1 MVESIKSECRHQS
14 SVHFAR
20 FASCFLF
27 LFSFLHIP
35 WQPDP
40 GVSISKGKVSKHAA
54 PTTSAA
60 FTDLINIE
68 KLVLSRRWWFA
79 GLDTKQ
85 NRYTPRNLKTDKV
98 CNRLMTEQS
107 EKW

>member
-1 MVESIKSECRHQS
+1 MRASNQNVVINHQFILRGLRLVS
-14 SVHFAR
+14 F
-20 FASCFLF
+20 F

-85 NRYTPRNLKTDKV
+85 NRYTPRNLKADQV